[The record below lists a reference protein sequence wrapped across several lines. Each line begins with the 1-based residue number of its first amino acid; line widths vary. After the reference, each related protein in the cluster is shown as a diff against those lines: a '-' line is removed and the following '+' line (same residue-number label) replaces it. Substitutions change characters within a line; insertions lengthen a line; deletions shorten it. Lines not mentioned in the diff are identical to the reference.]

1 MDFLISICH
10 GSHFYS
16 LLHKI
21 VGRVIRYNSENILK
35 ENLSHEKMLSYKQ
48 ITMAIGWPV
57 IVIKTNESM
66 IDHQHVSHW
75 SVKVCDFHS
84 VIKMNSP
91 HKNSWRQVS
100 PVLPDHSEEEIDC
113 ELGISCGLS
122 CICDHKQWVF
132 IPQSWCVLMTRSALC
147 GSPPRPS
154 TPQTSHDRKN
164 CILCNNDLPHLL
176 LT

>member
-1 MDFLISICH
+1 
-10 GSHFYS
+10 
-16 LLHKI
+16 
-21 VGRVIRYNSENILK
+21 
-35 ENLSHEKMLSYKQ
+35 
-48 ITMAIGWPV
+48 
-57 IVIKTNESM
+57 M

-75 SVKVCDFHS
+75 SIKVCDFHS
-84 VIKMNSP
+84 EIKMNSP

-132 IPQSWCVLMTRSALC
+132 ILQSWCVLMTRSALC

-154 TPQTSHDRKN
+154 TPQTSHDRRN

-176 LT
+176 LTKYFILSWDFVIIWQLFLTECQGRR